1 MGVRVAFPAAR
12 PRCRRRGADGVLND
26 EGAVLERGAV
36 QRTQSGGGVVDGF
49 ELDEGEALLQVEA
62 DDGSE
67 GGELVLKRLARGSLG
82 VKVDDEEGLAGLR
95 GAAAALV
102 LAALDGAVAA
112 GPLDFE
118 RAAASAVQRGPVQGA
133 NGLRAV
139 RFVLHEDE
147 GEAPLEVHAGHGA
160 VRRED
165 VLQVGGLAVVL
176 EVADEDG
183 ARLGRG
189 GSRGA
194 RRGGRGGVHREGGG
208 KSRLGRE
215 KRSRRCL

>member
-1 MGVRVAFPAAR
+1 M
-12 PRCRRRGADGVLND
+12 
-26 EGAVLERGAV
+26 
-36 QRTQSGGGVVDGF
+36 VDGF

-67 GGELVLKRLARGSLG
+67 GGELVLERLARGSLG
-82 VKVDDEEGLAGLR
+82 VEVDDEEGLAGLR

-102 LAALDGAVAA
+102 LAALDGAIAA
-112 GPLDFE
+112 RPLDFE
-118 RAAASAVQRGPVQGA
+118 RAATSAVQRGPVQGA
-133 NGLRAV
+133 DGLRAV

-147 GEAPLEVHAGHGA
+147 GEAALEVHARHGA

-194 RRGGRGGVHREGGG
+194 RRGRRGGRGGVHREGRGN
-208 KSRLGRE
+208 STLGRE
-215 KRSRRCL
+215 KRSRGVYDGGGEGRRGGGGVRGANGVNANRVGAGDVWISTVPWTF